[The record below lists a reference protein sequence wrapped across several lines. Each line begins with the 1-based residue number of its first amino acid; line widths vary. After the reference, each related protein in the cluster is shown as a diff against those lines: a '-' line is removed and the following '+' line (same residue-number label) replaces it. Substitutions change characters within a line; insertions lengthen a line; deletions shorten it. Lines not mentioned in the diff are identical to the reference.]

1 MSISRGRYAEMPVQE
16 VIATNQNDRPVQKRD
31 GSIRTVTHTAATV
44 AAAQSAVVLAANTAR
59 KYALF
64 INDSD
69 AVVYLKIGAA
79 AVSSQGIRLNAN
91 GGSYEMSFKNGNL
104 HTGAVNGIVV
114 TGAIGDKVL
123 LVTEGV

>member
-31 GSIRTVTHTAATV
+31 GSIRTLTHAAVVTT
-44 AAAQSAVVLAANTAR
+44 AAQSVAALAANSSR

-69 AVVYLKIGAA
+69 AVVYLKVGAA

-104 HTGAVNGIVV
+104 HTGAVNAIAV
-114 TGAIGDKVL
+114 TGAVGDKVL

>member
-1 MSISRGRYAEMPVQE
+1 VANK
-16 VIATNQNDRPVQKRD
+16 VIATNQNDVPVDERD

-104 HTGAVNGIVV
+104 HTGAVNGIAV
-114 TGAIGDKVL
+114 TGAVGDKVL
-123 LVTEGV
+123 LVAEGT